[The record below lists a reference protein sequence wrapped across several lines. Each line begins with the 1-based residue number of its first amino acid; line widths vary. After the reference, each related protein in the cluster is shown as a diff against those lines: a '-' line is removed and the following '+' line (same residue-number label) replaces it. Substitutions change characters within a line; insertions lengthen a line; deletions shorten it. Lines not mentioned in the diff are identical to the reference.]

1 MSKKNNVVSVDFEKR
16 KQRYVLGCPQCD
28 GVDWNVLI
36 DPDQGADVLASP
48 DDDVDF
54 ECIGIQCAT
63 CGFTVD
69 MNGYPTPMH

>member
-16 KQRYVLGCPQCD
+16 KQRFVLGCPECD

>member
-16 KQRYVLGCPQCD
+16 KQRYVLGCPECD

-54 ECIGIQCAT
+54 ECIGIQCVT

>member
-16 KQRYVLGCPQCD
+16 KQRYVLGCPECD

-36 DPDQGADVLASP
+36 DPDQGANVLASP